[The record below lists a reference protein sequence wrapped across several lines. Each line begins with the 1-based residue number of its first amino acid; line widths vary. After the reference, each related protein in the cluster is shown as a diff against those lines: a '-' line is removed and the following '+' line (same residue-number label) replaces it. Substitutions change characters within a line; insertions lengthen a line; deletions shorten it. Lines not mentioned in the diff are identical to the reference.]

1 MKEIKRAGRLSYAL
15 LTVTVVVGFA
25 LAYWIWPKGIF
36 SQPLAD
42 AGWGTLLEAIAAIV
56 VAAFSIG
63 MAFVA

>member
-15 LTVTVVVGFA
+15 LTATVIVGFA

-36 SQPLAD
+36 DQPLAQAD
-42 AGWGTLLEAIAAIV
+42 WGTLLQAVAAIV